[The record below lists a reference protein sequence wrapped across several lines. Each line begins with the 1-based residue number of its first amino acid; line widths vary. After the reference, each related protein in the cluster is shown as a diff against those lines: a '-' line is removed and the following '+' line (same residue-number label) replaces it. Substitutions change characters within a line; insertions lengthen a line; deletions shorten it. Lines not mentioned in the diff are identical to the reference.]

1 MESVLFRGI
10 CRLGIFVIC
19 VQTITH
25 FRPNQSYEK
34 YIKLLSGIMILLQ
47 IVIPINQL
55 FHRGGAGNLE
65 ERIWQIQEEI
75 SMQAEDTV
83 ARTCQADLI
92 LEKMT
97 LAEVDRLLAEQEQE
111 SGEMQERETQ
121 DVEMNE
127 SGMTDA
133 RPVSLQEGAQEQGE
147 DIIKIKE
154 VEKVETVTV
163 EWEKGEE
170 PDA

>member
-10 CRLGIFVIC
+10 CKLGIFVIC

-47 IVIPINQL
+47 IVIPINRL
-55 FHRGGAGNLE
+55 FHRNGAVNLE

-75 SMQAEDTV
+75 SGQAENTV
-83 ARTCQADLI
+83 ARTYQADLI

-111 SGEMQERETQ
+111 RTQTQEQEMQTQEQESGEMQEE
-121 DVEMNE
+121 
-127 SGMTDA
+127 
-133 RPVSLQEGAQEQGE
+133 AQEQGE